1 MTVLNTCFI
10 TLIIKIKGRSKD
22 MTSKKSKYKTSKRE
36 LEKAFSENFIKAV
49 EEAIEKSK
57 DAWKNPCL
65 FPQGWNQGPY
75 NYTSGKSYRGINSM
89 YLNIMKVIRGYE
101 FGAWL
106 TFAQV
111 RKIAEKT
118 GLNIHVKKGEKS
130 TEVIFWKKWQK
141 VYVVKKE
148 EDDMEDDE
156 DDDELEDVDTLSFS
170 RVSWFLKSYRV
181 FNVAQVEWDG
191 YDYTKDLKAEGTLP
205 VDEDALKDIDSAQEF
220 LTKNYKG
227 GAPVVSY
234 GDDTTNC
241 YSPMVDRIC
250 MCQKATFRS
259 VEVFFSTLAHELGH
273 STGASGRLN
282 RKQSGRFGSD
292 PYAKEELVAE
302 TTALMCC
309 ASVGI
314 LSTYDNS
321 IAYLKSWLGHVKENS
336 DSIVWAF
343 KEAQKATSWILGIEK

>member
-1 MTVLNTCFI
+1 
-10 TLIIKIKGRSKD
+10 
-22 MTSKKSKYKTSKRE
+22 MTSKKNKKTTFRTSKKE
-36 LEKAFSENFIKAV
+36 LEKSFSENFVKAI
-49 EEAIEKSK
+49 EEAIGKSK

-89 YLNIMKVIRGYE
+89 LLNVIKMVREYE

-141 VYVVKKE
+141 VFVVKKE

-181 FNVAQVEWDG
+181 FNVAQVEWNG
-191 YDYTKDLKAEGTLP
+191 YDYTKDLKAEETLP
-205 VDEDALKDIDSAQEF
+205 VDEDALRDIDSAQEF

-234 GDDTTNC
+234 GETTTTC
-241 YSPMVDRIC
+241 SYWPAFDMVS
-250 MCQKATFRS
+250 MCPKASFRS
-259 VEVFFSTLAHELGH
+259 VEDFFSTLAHELGH

-282 RKQSGRFGSD
+282 RKQSGRFGSN
-292 PYAKEELVAE
+292 PYAKEELIAE
-302 TTALMCC
+302 TTALMCS

>member
-1 MTVLNTCFI
+1 
-10 TLIIKIKGRSKD
+10 
-22 MTSKKSKYKTSKRE
+22 MTSRKNKKTTFRTSKRE
-36 LEKAFSENFIKAV
+36 LEKTFSENFVKAI
-49 EEAIEKSK
+49 EEAIGKSK

-89 YLNIMKVIRGYE
+89 LLNVIKMVREYE

-118 GLNIHVKKGEKS
+118 GLGIHVKKGEKS

-141 VYVVKKE
+141 VFVVKKE

-156 DDDELEDVDTLSFS
+156 DDELEDVDTLSFS

-191 YDYTKDLKAEGTLP
+191 YDYTKDLKAEETLP
-205 VDEDALKDIDSAQEF
+205 VDEDALRDIDSAQEF

-234 GDDTTNC
+234 GETTTNS
-241 YSPMVDRIC
+241 YRPAFDWVS
-250 MCQKATFRS
+250 MCPKASFRS
-259 VEVFFSTLAHELGH
+259 VEDFFSTLAHELGH
-273 STGASGRLN
+273 STGSSGRLN

-292 PYAKEELVAE
+292 PYAKEELIAE

>member
-1 MTVLNTCFI
+1 
-10 TLIIKIKGRSKD
+10 
-22 MTSKKSKYKTSKRE
+22 MTSKKAAGFRTSKKE
-36 LEKAFSENFIKAV
+36 LEQAFSENFVKAI
-49 EEAIEKSK
+49 EEAIGKSK

-89 YLNIMKVIRGYE
+89 LLNVIKVVREYE

-106 TFAQV
+106 TFGQV
-111 RKIAEKT
+111 QKLAEKT

-130 TEVIFWKKWQK
+130 TEVIFWKRWQK
-141 VYVVKKE
+141 VFVVKKD
-148 EDDMEDDE
+148 EDDMEDDKDE
-156 DDDELEDVDTLSFS
+156 KDEDDELEDVDTLSFS

-181 FNVAQVEWDG
+181 FNVAQIDWDG
-191 YDYTKDLKAEGTLP
+191 YDYTKDLKAEETLP
-205 VDEDALKDIDSAQEF
+205 VDEDALRDIDSAQEF

-234 GDDTTNC
+234 GEATTNS
-241 YSPMVDRIC
+241 YWPAFDRVS
-250 MCQKATFRS
+250 MCPKASFRS
-259 VEVFFSTLAHELGH
+259 VEDFFSTLAHELGH
-273 STGASGRLN
+273 STGSSGRLD
-282 RKQSGRFGSD
+282 RKQGGRFGSD
-292 PYAKEELVAE
+292 PYAREELVAE
-302 TTALMCC
+302 TTALMCS

-321 IAYLKSWLGHVKENS
+321 IAYLKSWLGHVKKNS

-343 KEAQKATSWILGIEK
+343 KEAQKATSWILGIEEK